1 MLDLESSVCEVGVG
15 AELQAAVI
23 KTIPANS
30 FQRQLQH
37 HPSSTWSWGPK
48 GRVSPALEWRGPV
61 GGLQWTL
68 HGFWKAKKPHAP
80 T

>member
-1 MLDLESSVCEVGVG
+1 MLGLESSACEVGVG

-37 HPSSTWSWGPK
+37 HPSSTWYCG
-48 GRVSPALEWRGPV
+48 VPALEWGGPV
-61 GGLQWTL
+61 GVLQWTL